1 LLHTLNLTGFFLS
14 DASDSDDDV
23 LTLKR
28 KDHALEAGLV
38 ENEVNA
44 EDLVLKR
51 DEKAGK
57 KSVTKAAVAK
67 RIIKKKIV
75 ANKKTVFDEEGTVR
89 FLLQFLSAIFYY
101 VNILDRTRCH

>member
-1 LLHTLNLTGFFLS
+1 
-14 DASDSDDDV
+14 
-23 LTLKR
+23 
-28 KDHALEAGLV
+28 V
-38 ENEVNA
+38 ENEVDA

-51 DEKAGK
+51 DEKSGK

-89 FLLQFLSAIFYY
+89 IFSQFLLTIF
-101 VNILDRTRCH
+101 H

>member
-1 LLHTLNLTGFFLS
+1 
-14 DASDSDDDV
+14 
-23 LTLKR
+23 LKR
-28 KDHALEAGLV
+28 KDHALEAGLI

-75 ANKKTVFDEEGTVR
+75 ANKKTVFDEEGTVS
-89 FLLQFLSAIFYY
+89 FLVQFLSAKFYD